1 MVSFG
6 LFANCKRTILLG
18 CHHPLV
24 FTAIAA
30 NSLGSRS
37 IQSDGYPKKTQTE
50 SVFRPSLNS
59 GWKFKVQKNVPG
71 VPIGF
76 FVGYCRWEA
85 SSPKKCYR
93 FFWSCE
99 VTLICSSPKKNR
111 RNFQVIKSKVEK
123 NTWKN
128 VSKVE
133 VSSESSGFQV
143 MRKGLHSIRFE

>member
-76 FVGYCRWEA
+76 FVGYCR
-85 SSPKKCYR
+85 C
-93 FFWSCE
+93 CE